1 MNNDTGSGE
10 LLVLNKHTHQPCI
23 HLYVGLFLQDIILR
37 NADQI

>member
-23 HLYVGLFLQDIILR
+23 HLLAYFYRILPWGM
-37 NADQI
+37 QIKFE